1 MQYTVARLKCLVA
14 PPSPVWWP
22 HAHALL
28 PLRHHAHSRTRP
40 AACSCACRPR
50 ASSCAPTHIPCCLLL
65 CLQASCIIMRTHA
78 HTLLPALVPAGLVHH
93 HAHQQGV
100 CVGRDGDQD
109 GDGRGLGTR
118 SGEGR
123 RLGWEGRGGLM
134 TYWPAHGSWLVSDS
148 CLVV

>member
-1 MQYTVARLKCLVA
+1 MQNTEARLRCHHAVHCGEAEMSGGTPLPCLVA
-14 PPSPVWWP
+14 
-22 HAHALL
+22 A
-28 PLRHHAHSRTRP
+28 RTRP
-40 AACSCACRPR
+40 AAS
-50 ASSCAPTHIPCCLLL
+50 ASSCTLTHTPCCLLL

>member
-65 CLQASCIIMRTHA
+65 CLQASCIIMRTNKA
-78 HTLLPALVPAGLVHH
+78 SVSAEMATKMVTDAGW
-93 HAHQQGV
+93 ARGV
-100 CVGRDGDQD
+100 ERDVA
-109 GDGRGLGTR
+109 
-118 SGEGR
+118 SG
-123 RLGWEGRGGLM
+123 GRGGG
-134 TYWPAHGSWLVSDS
+134 GS
-148 CLVV
+148 